1 MLWRSFMVILMKK
14 VFIFFIFGMYVYV
27 NICIGMYV
35 DL

>member
-1 MLWRSFMVILMKK
+1 MVILMKK